1 MEDLIPISKLKG
13 ITFFIPSHQRGYRW
27 REENVI
33 AMLSDFKEFIA
44 QGKSDDSKGRVYCL
58 QPLAI
63 TPNGNDSYCV
73 EDGQQRLTTLYL
85 LIKYL
90 FEDDNHFY
98 SFEFESDQN
107 NRRKNFMENGVI
119 DENYKQFSDINFFH
133 IAWAYQ
139 TIKKWFESGD
149 GKGLENDFKV
159 LLNALEKEN
168 SLQFIW
174 YEISKENAR
183 KVFRDLN
190 YGKIRLTGSDLIKAL
205 LLSKD
210 NGLSN
215 EQRIVISTQLDEMS
229 QRLSDNR
236 FWFVFQHHAPL
247 YHSDRLDFL
256 FNLTEKVS
264 DDEYKHYPYKAF
276 EAFAKAKKNNCLY
289 EEWQKAR
296 KMYHNL
302 EDFYE
307 NPFIYHYIGFLV
319 FLSGNTSKSTFPLY
333 DWIKKYQS
341 TTKIRFV
348 IELRKSI
355 KAKIGLTGIEIEKVE
370 YSDREKVRSILL
382 LHNIE
387 TVLLQYR
394 TMRKRLGLQ
403 REFEQFPFDLLH
415 RQNWDIEHLASQT
428 DNPLK
433 SEKEW
438 NEWIDS
444 TKTDYPSL
452 FKSSLN
458 KDSSEETNRI
468 LILYNKYI
476 SKKVGNRNRDDFKDL
491 YKLIVESIDKELGEE
506 KVKFKDG
513 IGNLVLLDRHTNRS
527 YHNSLYPTKRKTII
541 ESNAYIPI
549 CTKRVF
555 TKFYNTTPSVRM
567 NAWTQTDYDF
577 YLKDIMNTLYF
588 YLSPQYKQ

>member
-190 YGKIRLTGSDLIKAL
+190 YGKWLHQGDA
-205 LLSKD
+205 
-210 NGLSN
+210 
-215 EQRIVISTQLDEMS
+215 V
-229 QRLSDNR
+229 
-236 FWFVFQHHAPL
+236 
-247 YHSDRLDFL
+247 HS
-256 FNLTEKVS
+256 
-264 DDEYKHYPYKAF
+264 
-276 EAFAKAKKNNCLY
+276 
-289 EEWQKAR
+289 
-296 KMYHNL
+296 
-302 EDFYE
+302 
-307 NPFIYHYIGFLV
+307 
-319 FLSGNTSKSTFPLY
+319 
-333 DWIKKYQS
+333 
-341 TTKIRFV
+341 
-348 IELRKSI
+348 
-355 KAKIGLTGIEIEKVE
+355 
-370 YSDREKVRSILL
+370 
-382 LHNIE
+382 
-387 TVLLQYR
+387 
-394 TMRKRLGLQ
+394 
-403 REFEQFPFDLLH
+403 
-415 RQNWDIEHLASQT
+415 
-428 DNPLK
+428 
-433 SEKEW
+433 
-438 NEWIDS
+438 
-444 TKTDYPSL
+444 
-452 FKSSLN
+452 
-458 KDSSEETNRI
+458 
-468 LILYNKYI
+468 
-476 SKKVGNRNRDDFKDL
+476 
-491 YKLIVESIDKELGEE
+491 
-506 KVKFKDG
+506 
-513 IGNLVLLDRHTNRS
+513 
-527 YHNSLYPTKRKTII
+527 
-541 ESNAYIPI
+541 
-549 CTKRVF
+549 
-555 TKFYNTTPSVRM
+555 
-567 NAWTQTDYDF
+567 
-577 YLKDIMNTLYF
+577 
-588 YLSPQYKQ
+588 